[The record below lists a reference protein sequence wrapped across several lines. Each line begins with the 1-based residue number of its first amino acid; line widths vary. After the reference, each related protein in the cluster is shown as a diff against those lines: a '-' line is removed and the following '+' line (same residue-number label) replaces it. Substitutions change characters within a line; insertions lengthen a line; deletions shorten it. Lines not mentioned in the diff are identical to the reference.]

1 MKRIITHFLGDVSFE
16 TSDLQKIADD
26 LEHDPK
32 REQPYDDSI
41 DSNDASL
48 GDHYSVNLLST
59 SMMRMYRDMFGKPF
73 KTAPDL
79 I

>member
-26 LEHDPK
+26 LEHEPK
-32 REQPYDDSI
+32 QEQPYDDLI

-59 SMMRMYRDMFGKPF
+59 SMMRMYRDMFGKQF
-73 KTAPDL
+73 RSAPDL

>member
-1 MKRIITHFLGDVSFE
+1 MKRIITHVLGDVSFE
-16 TSDLQKIADD
+16 TSDLQRIADD
-26 LEHDPK
+26 LEHEPQ
-32 REQPYDDSI
+32 EQPYDGSI

-59 SMMRMYRDMFGKPF
+59 SMMRMYRDMFRKPLR
-73 KTAPDL
+73 TAPDL